1 MPRIY
6 LFTRYVSAIHIPPS
20 SASTLVSGGGDAVLK
35 VWDWMSGA
43 LLYDI
48 PILDAVRPFI
58 VVTAK
63 PKRGDDE
70 QDEDSKPQGRKRKG
84 KKKADESDAP
94 QPPPRHVLVIH
105 RIATV
110 QHAGEPHLIFNA
122 VGFA

>member
-1 MPRIY
+1 
-6 LFTRYVSAIHIPPS
+6 
-20 SASTLVSGGGDAVLK
+20 
-35 VWDWMSGA
+35 MSGA
-43 LLYDI
+43 LHYDI

-70 QDEDSKPQGRKRKG
+70 QDEDSKPRGKKRKG

-94 QPPPRHVLVIH
+94 QPPPRHVLVVH

-122 VGFA
+122 VGFAQISCLGCGPLIYHLVRRRYLHVR